1 MGRIFVS
8 LQAILDRTTGLF
20 WAVFDNCKVLF
31 HISLQLNFAT
41 AASFP
46 FSLLQGGAGE
56 KQASGFSLRRSVG
69 PLPYSGPPAGGAG
82 RGARLIGR
90 EGPV

>member
-31 HISLQLNFAT
+31 HISLQLNFCNGCFFPLL
-41 AASFP
+41 ASR
-46 FSLLQGGAGE
+46 GGAGE

-69 PLPYSGPPAGGAG
+69 PLPYGGPPAGGAG
-82 RGARLIGR
+82 RGARLLRR